1 MNFGQISR
9 EKKKCRE
16 HRKQGPKKI
25 ASNFA
30 LYLDAVPI
38 AVSQAWSMPL
48 RNLNG
53 FLRVVK
59 K

>member
-1 MNFGQISR
+1 MMVL
-9 EKKKCRE
+9 
-16 HRKQGPKKI
+16 
-25 ASNFA
+25 A
-30 LYLDAVPI
+30 YLEAVPT
-38 AVSQAWSMPL
+38 AVSHACSIPL